1 MRYQEKIAKKN
12 VVKNTIAEVTFLFA
26 MSNEKNTLINEFFSI
41 YVSERFNKT
50 ERELY
55 KSKYIARFVDGN
67 IEIIGLTGRSMKI
80 DNRDV
85 YKYVNEKREEFFYY
99 DLDFSFMDRMLI
111 DGGDDLVN
119 KIIEA
124 KSIKIASYMNNIGY
138 RVSIIDRI
146 RKKYKMEEDV

>member
-1 MRYQEKIAKKN
+1 MRYQEKIVKKN

-26 MSNEKNTLINEFFSI
+26 MNNEKNTLINEFFSI

-55 KSKYIARFVDGN
+55 KSKYIARFIDGN

-85 YKYVNEKREEFFYY
+85 YKYVNEKREEIFYY